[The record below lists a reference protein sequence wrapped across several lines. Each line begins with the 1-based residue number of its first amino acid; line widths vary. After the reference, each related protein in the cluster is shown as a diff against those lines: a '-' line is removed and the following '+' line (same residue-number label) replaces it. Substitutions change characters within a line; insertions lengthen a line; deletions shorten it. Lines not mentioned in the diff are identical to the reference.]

1 MASGFKILLLLL
13 LPFASVAI
21 NITLGCWED
30 VAEFLSDLN
39 AEEPKAYA
47 VKMYDSV
54 GKPGI
59 NVPGGNVDRLGSY
72 TECISVEAPSG
83 RFRGQYCKLQVQQ
96 DGIDYYNGLCAP
108 SSCHEEEITALAVLG
123 KLTVILL
130 FVACFS
136 LQNHLPAIWLMKPC
150 KEVSLSLSGIRALSL
165 LWVIS
170 GHTSQMTAWQNL
182 DNELEWEAKVLKN
195 PIYVFSLSGPFYL
208 GVDTFFL
215 ISGFLSCQSFLNMLN
230 LSEKRITFRLT
241 VKYLWCRFF
250 RLQPLHIY
258 SLCLLIGFY
267 SVTPWGTFWEISKL
281 EVDNCRRT
289 WWANLLLINNFIA
302 GQESCNGWTWYLAN
316 DFQFYFTTPL
326 LVYISMSKQ
335 GIIILGTLLFLTT
348 FTVTALLSSFYRLPV
363 ANPRDMRKTATVMY
377 FAEYYSKPYCRYG
390 PFLVGLVL
398 MFPQVQASIGWLS
411 ATFSMFM
418 VVALAYALQDPL
430 HYSPATAIYQAT
442 HRTVWA
448 IAVGWIIFACE
459 EGYGGF
465 INWMLSWGFWSLV
478 AKISYAC
485 YLVHPMLILLYNG
498 LQETPMHYSDMNMF
512 YLFLGHCLMTFMVGL
527 ALTVMVEMPL
537 QALRRAVQR
546 QVVQL

>member
-1 MASGFKILLLLL
+1 MQPDHI
-13 LPFASVAI
+13 
-21 NITLGCWED
+21 
-30 VAEFLSDLN
+30 
-39 AEEPKAYA
+39 Y
-47 VKMYDSV
+47 
-54 GKPGI
+54 
-59 NVPGGNVDRLGSY
+59 
-72 TECISVEAPSG
+72 
-83 RFRGQYCKLQVQQ
+83 
-96 DGIDYYNGLCAP
+96 
-108 SSCHEEEITALAVLG
+108 SCV
-123 KLTVILL
+123 
-130 FVACFS
+130 C
-136 LQNHLPAIWLMKPC
+136 
-150 KEVSLSLSGIRALSL
+150 
-165 LWVIS
+165 
-170 GHTSQMTAWQNL
+170 
-182 DNELEWEAKVLKN
+182 
-195 PIYVFSLSGPFYL
+195 
-208 GVDTFFL
+208 
-215 ISGFLSCQSFLNMLN
+215 
-230 LSEKRITFRLT
+230 
-241 VKYLWCRFF
+241 

-267 SVTPWGTFWEISKL
+267 SVTPWGTFWELSKL

-289 WWANLLLINNFIA
+289 WWANLLLINNFIT

-326 LVYISMSKQ
+326 LVYISMRSKQ

-348 FTVTALLSSFYRLPV
+348 FTVTALLSLIYRLPV

-390 PFLVGLVL
+390 PFLVGILLGLYMNQQQTPVL
-398 MFPQVQASIGWLS
+398 RSKVQASIGWLS
-411 ATFSMFM
+411 AMFSMFM
-418 VVALAYALQDPL
+418 VVALAYTLQDPL
-430 HYSPATAIYQAT
+430 DYSPATAIYQAT
-442 HRTVWA
+442 HRTLWA

-465 INWMLSWGFWSLV
+465 INWMLSWGFWSVV

-498 LQETPMHYSDMNMF
+498 LQETSIHYSDMNMF

>member
-1 MASGFKILLLLL
+1 M
-13 LPFASVAI
+13 
-21 NITLGCWED
+21 
-30 VAEFLSDLN
+30 
-39 AEEPKAYA
+39 
-47 VKMYDSV
+47 
-54 GKPGI
+54 
-59 NVPGGNVDRLGSY
+59 
-72 TECISVEAPSG
+72 
-83 RFRGQYCKLQVQQ
+83 
-96 DGIDYYNGLCAP
+96 
-108 SSCHEEEITALAVLG
+108 
-123 KLTVILL
+123 KLTLNTVPPRSESHSAVMNFYFPSRFVSVSFIILPIIGTIYTADVWEKAKRNEL
-130 FVACFS
+130 PSDVFLGTLDCVLKCFS
-136 LQNHLPAIWLMKPC
+136 LQNHLSAIWLMKPC
-150 KEVSLSLSGIRALSL
+150 KEVSLALNGIRGMSL

-195 PIYVFSLSGPFYL
+195 PVYIYSLSGPFYL

-241 VKYLWCRFF
+241 AKYLWRRYF

-258 SLCLLIGFY
+258 SLCLLIGLY
-267 SVTPWGTFWEISKL
+267 SVAPWGTLWELSKL

-326 LVYISMSKQ
+326 LVYISMRSKQ

-363 ANPRDMRKTATVMY
+363 ANPHDMRKTATVMY

-390 PFLVGLVL
+390 PFLVGIFLGLYMNQQQTPVL
-398 MFPQVQASIGWLS
+398 RNKVQASIGWLS

-418 VVALAYALQDPL
+418 VVALAYTLQDPL
-430 HYSPATAIYQAT
+430 DYSPAAAIYQAT

-465 INWMLSWGFWSLV
+465 INWMLSWGFWLVV

-498 LQETPMHYSDMNMF
+498 LQETSMHYSDMNMF

-537 QALRRAVQR
+537 QALRRAVACVCR